1 MCPFLPAGAR
11 FPPGNP
17 PGKHLVVHTHNFR
30 TLLQRASHMT
40 ASTSSAPPPRLPGS
54 AALVAAIWFVLAAL
68 AGATGLLVR
77 APFPLPQ
84 LTIVALVVLTIS
96 VATGR
101 SRVRA
106 WIDGLSLRALMAI
119 HGVRFVGIVF
129 LMLAARGE
137 LAQVFAD
144 RAGWGDIATAAVAL
158 ALVGLGDP
166 VTPGRRA
173 LIHVW
178 NVFGFLDLL
187 IAVGTATWV
196 TLRGITPGVTPLL
209 SLPLSVVPLFFVP
222 ILMAGHVIIYRRLV
236 ARGR

>member
-1 MCPFLPAGAR
+1 
-11 FPPGNP
+11 
-17 PGKHLVVHTHNFR
+17 
-30 TLLQRASHMT
+30 MT
-40 ASTSSAPPPRLPGS
+40 ASTSSAPRLPGS

-68 AGATGLLVR
+68 AGATGLVVR

-84 LTIVALVVLTIS
+84 LTIVALVVFTIS
-96 VATGR
+96 VTTGR
-101 SRVRA
+101 SSVRA
-106 WIDGLSLRALMAI
+106 WIDGLSLRALMAV
-119 HGVRFVGIVF
+119 HAVRFVGIVF
-129 LMLAARGE
+129 LVLAARGE

-158 ALVGLGDP
+158 ALIGLGDP

-173 LIHVW
+173 IIHLW

-187 IAVGTATWV
+187 VAVGTATWV

-209 SLPLSVVPLFFVP
+209 SFPLSVVPLFFVP

>member
-1 MCPFLPAGAR
+1 
-11 FPPGNP
+11 
-17 PGKHLVVHTHNFR
+17 
-30 TLLQRASHMT
+30 MT

-68 AGATGLLVR
+68 AGATGLVVR

-106 WIDGLSLRALMAI
+106 WIDGLPLRALMAI

-158 ALVGLGDP
+158 ALVGLGGA

-187 IAVGTATWV
+187 VAVGTATWV